1 MTVLHN
7 DFRRSLA
14 GDSLAWG
21 AAALVVASAHA
32 AALAVMIHTPP
43 EIGADPGPQ
52 AAIMIELAAEP
63 EATETQEEEE
73 EEEIFPDNV
82 DAEEI
87 ISPAADP
94 APDEPKP
101 LETDNTTTP
110 EPIIPAE
117 DRPAEK
123 VIPSPEPATV
133 PPQQVESKPVEQQVL
148 AALENVEVP
157 VPVTRPATRPTR
169 PKPAPAHKA
178 PPPSQAARK
187 ATIDVTKSERTAASE
202 TTAGRGAAVSPAR
215 WQSRLMAHLER
226 RKRYPA
232 AARSAHQEGT
242 VYVRFQIDTSGNVLS
257 VQLSRSS
264 GHAIL
269 DEAVLQL
276 VRRASPVPTP
286 PPGASTTIVAPV
298 RFEMR

>member
-14 GDSLAWG
+14 GDSVAWG
-21 AAALVVASAHA
+21 TAALIVASAHA
-32 AALAVMIHTPP
+32 AALAVMMHTPP

-63 EATETQEEEE
+63 EATETRE
-73 EEEIFPDNV
+73 EEEIFSDNV

-101 LETDNTTTP
+101 LETNNKTTP
-110 EPIIPAE
+110 EPITPAE

-123 VIPSPEPATV
+123 VVPSPEPATV

-157 VPVTRPATRPTR
+157 VPVTRPAA

-242 VYVRFQIDTSGNVLS
+242 VYVRFRIDTSGNVLS

-276 VRRASPVPTP
+276 VRRASPVPAP

>member
-1 MTVLHN
+1 MTVLLN

-21 AAALVVASAHA
+21 AAALIVASAHA
-32 AALAVMIHTPP
+32 AALAVMMHTPT

-63 EATETQEEEE
+63 EATEPR
-73 EEEIFPDNV
+73 EEEIVPDNV
-82 DAEEI
+82 DADEI

-94 APDEPKP
+94 APAPDEPKP
-101 LETDNTTTP
+101 LETSDTTTP
-110 EPIIPAE
+110 EPLAPAE

-123 VIPSPEPATV
+123 VIPSPEPTTV
-133 PPQQVESKPVEQQVL
+133 PPQQEEPDPVEQQVL

-157 VPVTRPATRPTR
+157 LPVTRPAPPT
-169 PKPAPAHKA
+169 PAPAHKT

-187 ATIDVTKSERTAASE
+187 AKIDVTKSERTAAPE

-232 AARSAHQEGT
+232 AARSAHEEGT
-242 VYVRFQIDTSGNVLS
+242 VYVRFRIDTSGNVLS
-257 VQLSRSS
+257 VSLSRSS
-264 GHAIL
+264 GHSTL
-269 DEAVLQL
+269 DEAVLDL
-276 VRRASPVPTP
+276 VRRASPVPAP

-298 RFEMR
+298 RFDIR

>member
-21 AAALVVASAHA
+21 AAALIVASAHA
-32 AALAVMIHTPP
+32 AALAVMMHTPP

-63 EATETQEEEE
+63 EATESR
-73 EEEIFPDNV
+73 EEEIAPDNV

-94 APDEPKP
+94 APDELKP
-101 LETDNTTTP
+101 LETTDTTAP
-110 EPIIPAE
+110 EPVT
-117 DRPAEK
+117 PAEK
-123 VIPSPEPATV
+123 AIPSPEPTTA
-133 PPQQVESKPVEQQVL
+133 PPRQVESNPVEQQVL
-148 AALENVEVP
+148 TALENVEVP
-157 VPVTRPATRPTR
+157 LPLARPAP
-169 PKPAPAHKA
+169 PKPAPARKA
-178 PPPSQAARK
+178 PPPSQATRK
-187 ATIDVTKSERTAASE
+187 AKIDVTKSERTAGSE
-202 TTAGRGAAVSPAR
+202 TTTGLGAAISPAR

-242 VYVRFQIDTSGNVLS
+242 AYVRFRIDSSGNVLS
-257 VQLSRSS
+257 VSLSRSS
-264 GHAIL
+264 GHSTL
-269 DEAVLQL
+269 DQAVLDL
-276 VRRASPVPTP
+276 VRRASPVPPP

-298 RFEMR
+298 RFDIR

>member
-1 MTVLHN
+1 MTVLLN
-7 DFRRSLA
+7 DFRRSLV

-21 AAALVVASAHA
+21 AAALIVASAHA
-32 AALAVMIHTPP
+32 AALAVMMHTPT

-63 EATETQEEEE
+63 EATEPR
-73 EEEIFPDNV
+73 EEEIVPDNV
-82 DAEEI
+82 DADEI
-87 ISPAADP
+87 ISPAADPAP

-157 VPVTRPATRPTR
+157 VPVTRPAP

-187 ATIDVTKSERTAASE
+187 TTIDVTKSERTAASE

-242 VYVRFQIDTSGNVLS
+242 VYVRFRIDTSGNVLS

-276 VRRASPVPTP
+276 VRRASPVPAP

>member
-14 GDSLAWG
+14 GDSFAWG
-21 AAALVVASAHA
+21 AAALIVASAHA
-32 AALAVMIHTPP
+32 AALAVMMHTPP

-52 AAIMIELAAEP
+52 AAIMIEFAAEP
-63 EATETQEEEE
+63 EATETR
-73 EEEIFPDNV
+73 EEEIVPDNV

-87 ISPAADP
+87 ISPVTDA

-101 LETDNTTTP
+101 LETSDTTP
-110 EPIIPAE
+110 PEPVT
-117 DRPAEK
+117 PAEK
-123 VIPSPEPATV
+123 VIPSPEPMTG
-133 PPQQVESKPVEQQVL
+133 PPQQVESDPIEQQVL

-157 VPVTRPATRPTR
+157 LPVTRPVP

-178 PPPSQAARK
+178 PPPSQATRK
-187 ATIDVTKSERTAASE
+187 AKIDVTKSERTAASE
-202 TTAGRGAAVSPAR
+202 TTTGRGAAVSPAR

-242 VYVRFQIDTSGNVLS
+242 VYVRFRVDISGNVLS
-257 VQLSRSS
+257 VSLSRSS
-264 GHAIL
+264 GHSTL
-269 DEAVLQL
+269 DEAVLDL
-276 VRRASPVPTP
+276 VRRASPVPPP

-298 RFEMR
+298 RFDMR